1 MWSEGKICVLGH
13 VNFGKAT
20 TCPTSTRLIDLA
32 LILGSVRSPDG
43 SAAPFFFGH
52 KFSNFPDVDLIFS
65 PAAPDKIQATC
76 FVTCLVPSTEADG
89 QPEQKKS
96 VVHNAVFQ
104 RIVLAITHAM
114 KTPALALQIRLDVKV
129 PCCLALPM
137 RHDASQLL
145 KAQTQLGRAAS
156 EVNRL

>member
-1 MWSEGKICVLGH
+1 MVP
-13 VNFGKAT
+13 AT
-20 TCPTSTRLIDLA
+20 VRREVECST
-32 LILGSVRSPDG
+32 
-43 SAAPFFFGH
+43 
-52 KFSNFPDVDLIFS
+52 VDLFETIF
-65 PAAPDKIQATC
+65 
-76 FVTCLVPSTEADG
+76 E
-89 QPEQKKS
+89 
-96 VVHNAVFQ
+96 H
-104 RIVLAITHAM
+104 LAFTHAM